1 MNRRKKRILNVLLVA
16 VLVVSLAAFGIIR
29 YSDYR
34 SRQDYIDAVAA
45 ADSSHTE
52 PETVPQETIDLQ
64 AETQKILQQQKE
76 KAEQVLQ
83 SDENIQSLLEI
94 DLAALRE
101 VNEDVIG
108 WIRIPDTPVDYPLLQ
123 WTDNEFYLKHTWKQ
137 VANGSGSIF
146 MEWQN
151 SPDFTDFNTII
162 YGHNMLSKSMFGSL
176 RDYRNP
182 KHVEIHPY
190 VYIVNDQ
197 GIMRYDIFAMHKA
210 SVDSI
215 MYGLKIDSEQKKTEF
230 LRYAKDYSQIDTDI
244 TPTVEDKILTLST
257 CSGAGYSTR
266 WVVQAVWNQ
275 DASYIPPQY

>member
-1 MNRRKKRILNVLLVA
+1 MKGKRKIILNVILVTVLVA
-16 VLVVSLAAFGIIR
+16 SLAAFTVSK
-29 YSDYR
+29 YNDHR
-34 SRQDYIDAVAA
+34 SRQDYEEAVQAA
-45 ADSSHTE
+45 EGSHE
-52 PETVPQETIDLQ
+52 EQETVPQETFDLQ

-76 KAEQVLQ
+76 KAEKVLE

-108 WIRIPDTPVDYPLLQ
+108 WIRIPDTPIDYPLLQ
-123 WTDNEFYLKHTWKQ
+123 WTDNQFYLKHTWKQ

-151 SPDFTDFNTII
+151 KPDFSEFNTII

-182 KHVEIHPY
+182 QHVEKHPY
-190 VYIVNDQ
+190 VYIVHDR

-210 SVDSI
+210 GVDSI
-215 MYGLKIDSEQKKTEF
+215 MYGLQIDSDQKKTEF

-244 TPTVEDKILTLST
+244 NPTIEDKVLTLST

-266 WVVQAVWNQ
+266 WVVQAILNE